1 MESFVINSII
11 IDIVNNL
18 IPYEESREWI
28 LSSTSI
34 NDLMER
40 AAGFPVEIEFRILE
54 QLSSINP
61 KDRFQNECLEP
72 QIEQFWL
79 GHILSSSGTPKI
91 SSDRFFP
98 SSNLQS
104 LKEII
109 SGFKLWTIEGDECIF
124 KGNSYKILDLIGM
137 CDCFS
142 RNGKPWL
149 MCPFKEIRLAYIL
162 LDNFYNSI
170 EDRFYANE
178 ITKKLKKF
186 QIHSSNLLKYI
197 DSSISFEFD
206 EDLCSNLLQIV
217 QKNAQIIH
225 SSRVLP
231 DINVPSSWETVIGDA
246 LFEQMALPMAQ
257 RASYNMS
264 YSKVYGRMGGDPE
277 SAFDD
282 YSLPDMM
289 FTTGKNDPMFYPHV
303 GCHSHLAKKRN
314 QAFIEASI
322 NKFVALYLID
332 KEFSEVEDD
341 VVSVLSDLI
350 SNEINQICS
359 IANDIH
365 HQKNQSIHESLL
377 CMLKLNSDFGK

>member
-1 MESFVINSII
+1 M
-11 IDIVNNL
+11 
-18 IPYEESREWI
+18 
-28 LSSTSI
+28 
-34 NDLMER
+34 
-40 AAGFPVEIEFRILE
+40 
-54 QLSSINP
+54 
-61 KDRFQNECLEP
+61 
-72 QIEQFWL
+72 
-79 GHILSSSGTPKI
+79 
-91 SSDRFFP
+91 
-98 SSNLQS
+98 
-104 LKEII
+104 
-109 SGFKLWTIEGDECIF
+109 
-124 KGNSYKILDLIGM
+124 
-137 CDCFS
+137 
-142 RNGKPWL
+142 
-149 MCPFKEIRLAYIL
+149 
-162 LDNFYNSI
+162 
-170 EDRFYANE
+170 
-178 ITKKLKKF
+178 
-186 QIHSSNLLKYI
+186 KYI

-206 EDLCSNLLQIV
+206 EDLCNNLLQII

-225 SSRVLP
+225 SSRALA